1 MVKETL
7 YNPFTKI
14 GTLDKK
20 RIIDFLYRNM
30 ENTNVSEDDVKR
42 AVAYAVK
49 EIPSFGGFVLVRE
62 NEDKMLGVAVI
73 NHTGTGGSNP
83 KSMLVQI
90 ATNNM
95 HSDGNLL
102 KELVN
107 RVIHHTGGD
116 LGLQILPDNPAIAH
130 FENFGFKQEFVVMT
144 LRKPSRQT
152 KIYRR
157 YRVTRK
163 LNTGNSESTLGS

>member
-20 RIIDFLYRNM
+20 RIIDFLYRNI

-42 AVAYAVK
+42 AVAYALK
-49 EIPSFGGFVLVRE
+49 ETPSFGGFVLVQE
-62 NEDKMLGVAVI
+62 DEDKILGVAVI
-73 NHTGTGGSNP
+73 NQTGMGGSSP

-102 KELVN
+102 KDLVN
-107 RVIHHTGGD
+107 RVVHHTGGD

-144 LRKPSRQT
+144 LRKLTRHT
-152 KIYRR
+152 KVYRR
-157 YRVTRK
+157 YRVSRK
-163 LNTGNSESTLGS
+163 LTSDNSESSAVS